1 MTITLG
7 VIEYSLKNPE
17 NRKEILANLKK
28 YVELEEDNLATDL
41 YYEYDYHF
49 HKTFLIIQTINC

>member
-28 YVELEEDNLATDL
+28 YVELEGTYISNSKENNVKIGIKAG
-41 YYEYDYHF
+41 Y
-49 HKTFLIIQTINC
+49 TF